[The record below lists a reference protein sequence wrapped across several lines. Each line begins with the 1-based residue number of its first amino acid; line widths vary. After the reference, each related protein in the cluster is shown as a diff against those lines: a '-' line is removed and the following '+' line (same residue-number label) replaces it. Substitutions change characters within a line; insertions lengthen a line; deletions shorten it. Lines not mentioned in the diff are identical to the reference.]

1 MNAGEVVV
9 VEAVR
14 RVGIVKRFQVPA
26 GAGRPPERP
35 QKNTK
40 KKNKTATNS
49 THLFFLPGLL
59 LNRSDEP
66 KTGLLPCSAAERE
79 FQLLVLCK
87 AVLGN

>member
-1 MNAGEVVV
+1 M
-9 VEAVR
+9 EAVG
-14 RVGIVKRFQVPA
+14 RVGIVKRFQVPP

-40 KKNKTATNS
+40 KNKTATNS
-49 THLFFLPGLL
+49 THLFFLSGLL
-59 LNRSDEP
+59 LDRSDEP
-66 KTGLLPCSAAERE
+66 TAGLLRFSAAERE